1 MVTLVIDMSQQY
13 PFLATIVEQYTSQ
26 GKTSELVSEIY
37 EQLIT
42 NENQTV
48 GYFLN
53 EMEQKPINS

>member
-1 MVTLVIDMSQQY
+1 MSQQY